1 MLGAGRLALYAAQ
14 AGDASFASVVSLNHW
29 NGTAGTFSS
38 AGDQISART
47 WNRFGTTTVY
57 STTQVKYGT
66 TSLFI
71 PSGSTAAHGAYLST
85 SSDLVLGTGDFTI
98 ECWAYWVTSP
108 YHPSLG
114 AVLWDW
120 RTAAFQDSTAWSDG
134 FQAGTGSTF
143 KYYPWLN
150 GGSPT
155 PTIEMSIGQW
165 YHVAATRASGV
176 VKTWIN
182 GVNDITWT
190 VTRNLSLASPVP
202 KIGTRYSGG
211 GGGVSSLYVD
221 DVRITKGVARY
232 TATFTPATAAFPDS

>member
-14 AGDASFASVVSLNHW
+14 DTGADASFANVVSLNHW
-29 NGTAGTFSS
+29 NGTAGTFSAS
-38 AGDQISART
+38 GDQISART

-71 PSGSTAAHGAYLST
+71 PSGTTAAHGAYLST

-98 ECWAYWVTSP
+98 ESWVYYTSNP
-108 YHPSLG
+108 QTSD

-120 RTAAFQDSTAWSDG
+120 RTAALQDSTAWNDY
-134 FQAGTGSTF
+134 FVAGTGGTF
-143 KYYPWLN
+143 KYTPYL
-150 GGSPT
+150 GGGAPT
-155 PTIEMSIGQW
+155 PTIQLSLNTW
-165 YHVAATRASGV
+165 YHIAATRASGV
-176 VKTWIN
+176 IKTWIN

-190 VTRNLSLASPVP
+190 VSKNLNLASPVP

-211 GGGVSSLYVD
+211 GGNVASMYVD

-232 TATFTPATAAFPDS
+232 TATFTPPTAAFPDA